1 MKLDDLDFKI
11 LDLMNENPRLS
22 YRKIAEAV
30 GSTTPTV
37 KERIEKL
44 ERNGIIRGYFTM
56 IDYSRLWVYKDV
68 YIIYGANKRILNK
81 LKEYDGV
88 RRIFRLEENAAL
100 VIFLYD
106 ENRKNMDFMNFLEEN
121 GAEYERFSVLDE
133 PHLRNEI
140 LINFNKNI
148 TYCDYCGK
156 EIKERPVLLRI
167 NGEEKHFCCNT
178 CRDQYILRLERLKME
193 LEGRD

>member
-1 MKLDDLDFKI
+1 M
-11 LDLMNENPRLS
+11 
-22 YRKIAEAV
+22 
-30 GSTTPTV
+30 
-37 KERIEKL
+37 
-44 ERNGIIRGYFTM
+44 
-56 IDYSRLWVYKDV
+56 
-68 YIIYGANKRILNK
+68 NK

-88 RRIFRLEENAAL
+88 RRIFRLEENSAL

-121 GAEYERFSVLDE
+121 GAEYGRFSVLDE
-133 PHLRNEI
+133 PHLRNES